1 MDSMRRRAVSGLV
14 TLILLF
20 LAVVTVQLVAGD
32 RLQTRHAER
41 AERLE
46 RARDANT
53 AALQHMTDA
62 ETGVRGFQLTGRTL
76 FLEPY
81 EQGRVGAFT
90 SFDEITA
97 NASDPGV
104 LRLVALERA
113 AAAQWLY
120 AYATPIVNAGEA
132 DPRFPQTQR
141 GKELFD
147 ELRAANAAVDR
158 AVRAEQADAAAAA
171 RSESRLAQL
180 LFAGLGA
187 AFLVVTLAL
196 AGWARRSLLAP
207 LEHVRA
213 TLHRLTAGE
222 LQARAV
228 PAGDPEMRAVATSV
242 NRLADEVERLLTA
255 DEARLVRADLRQAVA
270 AAVRDSPDATAGAV
284 RVARLIGEA
293 LGSDAVHSRISLD
306 SSNGISA
313 CWPPEAPSLSP
324 RTVRD
329 VLAGEPGTV
338 MTVPHVQGALAVP
351 LGGDADCPPGLIYV
365 VRREPGEWTAHERR
379 LLAGAAREVEH
390 AVRQQR
396 LQHRQARLITELRV
410 LDERKDAFVATVTH
424 ELRTPLTS
432 IMGYT
437 EMLADGDGGELPPM
451 HRRSIEAILRNAH
464 RLHDTVSDL
473 LLLDRTGAAPGADA
487 VPVDLAAVAAT
498 VHAEMEPVARSRG
511 IGLTGDAAELWVH
524 GDARRLEHVLRN
536 LLDNA
541 VKFTGAGGHVGYRV
555 HADRDTAVV
564 EVSDTGIG
572 IPEADQPG
580 LFTPFHRAA
589 NAMDRAVQGS
599 GLGLAI
605 VRTIVTEHGGTVAVD
620 SKLGEGTTFT
630 VRLPRAAVLD

>member
-1 MDSMRRRAVSGLV
+1 MRRRAVAGLV

-20 LAVVTVQLVAGD
+20 LAVVIVQLVAGD
-32 RLQTRHAER
+32 RLQARHAER

-62 ETGVRGFQLTGRTL
+62 ETGIRGFQLTGRPL

-81 EQGRVGAFT
+81 DQGRVGAFT
-90 SFDEITA
+90 AFDEITG
-97 NASDPGV
+97 NTSDPDV
-104 LRLVALERA
+104 LRLVAQERA
-113 AAAQWLY
+113 AASQWLY

-132 DPRFPQTQR
+132 DPDFPQTQR

-158 AVRAEQADAAAAA
+158 AVRAEQAGAAAGA
-171 RSESRLAQL
+171 RTESRLAQL
-180 LFAGLGA
+180 VFAGLGA
-187 AFLVVTLAL
+187 VFLAVTLAL

-207 LEHVRA
+207 LDQVRS
-213 TLHRLTAGE
+213 TLHRLTVGD
-222 LQARAV
+222 LGARAV
-228 PAGDPEMRAVATSV
+228 PAGDPEMQAVAVSV
-242 NRLADEVERLLTA
+242 NRLADEVERLLAA
-255 DEARLVRADLRQAVA
+255 DAARLVRADLRQAVA
-270 AAVRDSPDATAGAV
+270 AAVRDSTDVTAGAV

-293 LGSDAVHSRISLD
+293 LGADAVHGRISLD
-306 SSNGISA
+306 SAHGISA
-313 CWPPEAPSLSP
+313 CWPPDAPSLSP

-329 VLAGEPGTV
+329 VLAGVPGDV
-338 MTVPHVQGALAVP
+338 MAVPHVEGALAVP
-351 LGGDADCPPGLIYV
+351 LGGDADCPPGLVCV

-379 LLAGAAREVEH
+379 LLAGAAREIEH

-432 IMGYT
+432 ILGYAET
-437 EMLADGDGGELPPM
+437 LADDDGELPPL
-451 HRRSIEAILRNAH
+451 HKRCVAAILRNAH

-473 LLLDRTGAAPGADA
+473 LLLDRSGASPGAGS

-498 VHAEMEPVARSRG
+498 VHAELEPVARSRG
-511 IGLTGDAAELWVH
+511 IGLTGDTAALWVN
-524 GDARRLEHVLRN
+524 GDARRLEHLLRN
-536 LLDNA
+536 LLGNA
-541 VKFTGAGGHVGYRV
+541 VKFTGTGGHVGYRV

-572 IPEADQPG
+572 IPEADLPG

-589 NAMDRAVQGS
+589 NAMDQAVQGS

-605 VRTIVTEHGGTVAVD
+605 VRTIVTEHGGTVEVD
-620 SKLGEGTTFT
+620 SKVGEGTTFT
-630 VRLPRAAVLD
+630 VRLSRAAVPGSS